1 MIGPAEIAII
11 CVIAALCLG
20 TGRVR
25 DAGNDAI
32 TALKDFRKAMKD
44 SGDE

>member
-1 MIGPAEIAII
+1 MIGPAEIAIV

-25 DAGNDAI
+25 DAGNDVIGAI
-32 TALKDFRKAMKD
+32 KDFRR
-44 SGDE
+44 SQREENE